1 MQASRGKAF
10 INRIMTYPHRV
21 LATVFLISFSLVALI
36 RPLLPLDP
44 EGLDVIHSLAKPS
57 IQHFFGTDEVGRDY
71 FARVL
76 YGGRVSLMVG
86 FLSMLMSI
94 GLGVMIGLLSGYF
107 GGVVDFF
114 FMRLVDVLSSIPWMI
129 LVMVFG
135 MVFGRGLF
143 SLVMVIGLLSW
154 MEMARII
161 RGEVL
166 SLKEREYVLY
176 ARFLGIFPLR
186 ILFSHIFP
194 GILPTIIT
202 ASTAAIASS
211 IMVESALSFLG
222 RGVTAPMSSWGSL
235 LQNAQKFLQKAPH
248 MAILPGI
255 LIIITVLSFHQWGE
269 ALRESLLLERE

>member
-10 INRIMTYPHRV
+10 INRILSHPHRI
-21 LATVFLISFSLVALI
+21 LASIFLIGFSLLALAL
-36 RPLLPLDP
+36 PLLPLDP

-57 IQHFFGTDEVGRDY
+57 LQHFFGTDEVGRDY

-86 FLSMLMSI
+86 FLSMAMSI
-94 GLGVMIGLLSGYF
+94 GLGVMVGLLSGYF

-135 MVFGRGLF
+135 MVFGRGLL

-154 MEMARII
+154 METARII
-161 RGEVL
+161 
-166 SLKEREYVLY
+166 
-176 ARFLGIFPLR
+176 
-186 ILFSHIFP
+186 P

>member
-1 MQASRGKAF
+1 MQVSRGKAF
-10 INRIMTYPHRV
+10 INRIITHPLRV

-36 RPLLPLDP
+36 LPLLPLDP

-57 IQHFFGTDEVGRDY
+57 MQHFFGTDELGRDY

-154 MEMARII
+154 METARII

-255 LIIITVLSFHQWGE
+255 LIIISVLSFHQWGE

>member
-1 MQASRGKAF
+1 MQASRGQAF
-10 INRIMTYPHRV
+10 INRITTHPHRV
-21 LATVFLISFSLVALI
+21 LASVFLISFSLVALI
-36 RPLLPLDP
+36 LPLLPLDP

-71 FARVL
+71 FSRVL

-186 ILFSHIFP
+186 ILFSHIFS

-248 MAILPGI
+248 MALLPGI
-255 LIIITVLSFHQWGE
+255 LIILTVLSFHQWGE

>member
-1 MQASRGKAF
+1 MQVSRGKAF
-10 INRIMTYPHRV
+10 INRIMTHPLRV

-36 RPLLPLDP
+36 LPLLPLDP

-57 IQHFFGTDEVGRDY
+57 MQHFFGTDELGRDY

-107 GGVVDFF
+107 GGAVDFF

-248 MAILPGI
+248 MALLPGI
-255 LIIITVLSFHQWGE
+255 LIILTVLSFHQWGE
-269 ALRESLLLERE
+269 AFRESLLLERE

>member
-1 MQASRGKAF
+1 MQASRGQAF
-10 INRIMTYPHRV
+10 INRITTHPHRV
-21 LATVFLISFSLVALI
+21 LASVFLISFSLVALI
-36 RPLLPLDP
+36 LPLLPLDP
-44 EGLDVIHSLAKPS
+44 EGLDVIHSFAKPS

-71 FARVL
+71 FSRVL

-248 MAILPGI
+248 MALLPGI
-255 LIIITVLSFHQWGE
+255 LIILTVLSFHQWGE

>member
-1 MQASRGKAF
+1 
-10 INRIMTYPHRV
+10 
-21 LATVFLISFSLVALI
+21 
-36 RPLLPLDP
+36 
-44 EGLDVIHSLAKPS
+44 
-57 IQHFFGTDEVGRDY
+57 
-71 FARVL
+71 
-76 YGGRVSLMVG
+76 MVG
-86 FLSMLMSI
+86 FLSMAMSI
-94 GLGVMIGLLSGYF
+94 GLGVMVGLLSGYF

-135 MVFGRGLF
+135 MVFGRGLL

-154 MEMARII
+154 METARII

-211 IMVESALSFLG
+211 IGGERIKLSGTRGYRSDVQLGKPFTERPEISAKSAPHGDSSGNFDYYNGFVFPSMG
-222 RGVTAPMSSWGSL
+222 RGS
-235 LQNAQKFLQKAPH
+235 
-248 MAILPGI
+248 
-255 LIIITVLSFHQWGE
+255 
-269 ALRESLLLERE
+269 

>member
-1 MQASRGKAF
+1 
-10 INRIMTYPHRV
+10 
-21 LATVFLISFSLVALI
+21 
-36 RPLLPLDP
+36 
-44 EGLDVIHSLAKPS
+44 
-57 IQHFFGTDEVGRDY
+57 
-71 FARVL
+71 
-76 YGGRVSLMVG
+76 MVG

-248 MAILPGI
+248 MALLPGI
-255 LIIITVLSFHQWGE
+255 LIILTVLSFHQWGE

>member
-1 MQASRGKAF
+1 MQASRGKVF
-10 INRIMTYPHRV
+10 INRILSHPHRV
-21 LATVFLISFSLVALI
+21 LASIFLIGFSILALI
-36 RPLLPLDP
+36 LPLLPLDP
-44 EGLDVIHSLAKPS
+44 EGLDVIHSLTKPS
-57 IQHFFGTDEVGRDY
+57 MQHFFGTDEVGRDY

-86 FLSMLMSI
+86 FLSMAMSI
-94 GLGVMIGLLSGYF
+94 GLGVMIGLISGYF
-107 GGVVDFF
+107 GGVADFF

-154 MEMARII
+154 METARII

>member
-10 INRIMTYPHRV
+10 INRITTHPHRV

-36 RPLLPLDP
+36 LPLLPLDQ

-57 IQHFFGTDEVGRDY
+57 MQHFFGTDELGRDY

-154 MEMARII
+154 MEMARMI

-248 MAILPGI
+248 MALLPGI
-255 LIIITVLSFHQWGE
+255 LIILTVLSFHQWGE

>member
-10 INRIMTYPHRV
+10 INRIMTHPHRV

-36 RPLLPLDP
+36 LPLLPLDP

-57 IQHFFGTDEVGRDY
+57 MQHFFGTDEVGRDY

-86 FLSMLMSI
+86 FLSMAMSI

-107 GGVVDFF
+107 GGVADFF

-255 LIIITVLSFHQWGE
+255 LIILTVLSFHQWGE